1 VFGTLHTNSAS
12 QTIDRIL
19 DVFSP
24 TQQSQI
30 RAQLSNSLVAV
41 FCQTLLKRCQPEE
54 GSYGRIVAQ
63 EILVQ
68 TPATSNLIREGKT
81 AQLYSQIQT
90 GGQYGMQTLERALA
104 TLVQEGLVELS
115 EALEKSSRPEDL
127 QRMLANT

>member
-1 VFGTLHTNSAS
+1 
-12 QTIDRIL
+12 
-19 DVFSP
+19 
-24 TQQSQI
+24 
-30 RAQLSNSLVAV
+30 
-41 FCQTLLKRCQPEE
+41 LLKRCQPEE
-54 GSYGRIVAQ
+54 GNYGRIVAQ

-104 TLVQEGLVELS
+104 NLVQEGLVELS